1 MEEELSEIVGEQE
14 KKRKKI
20 ERRKTIAL
28 IILGVIFL
36 STAIYLGQ
44 ERYREQD
51 EEENINFY
59 RVGTQD
65 TMAQIFKRALS
76 CEPFPIT
83 FPVFNNQTNQSQDV
97 TVNLIAMECLNAN
110 S

>member
-1 MEEELSEIVGEQE
+1 MEEELSEIVGERE

-20 ERRKTIAL
+20 EKRKTIAL

-44 ERYREQD
+44 ERYKIQD
-51 EEENINFY
+51 EEENMNFY
-59 RVGTQD
+59 RLGVEYVGV
-65 TMAQIFKRALS
+65 QIFERALT